1 MNFHHTGFIVK
12 SILEYERNLIFEEKI
27 LEVIDPI
34 QNAKLSLYSNFSN
47 CFIELIEPLGESS
60 LTWNSL
66 QKFGNHFHHLCYSVE
81 NLEELQII
89 VENKMLIKILDP
101 VPAILFNKKF
111 VTFYMGR
118 NKQIIEF
125 LILNK

>member
-12 SILEYERNLIFEEKI
+12 NILEYESNLIFEEKI
-27 LEVIDPI
+27 LEVFDPI

-47 CFIELIEPLGESS
+47 SFIELIEPLGKSS

-66 QKFGNHFHHLCYSVE
+66 QKFGNHFHHLCYSVK
-81 NLEELQII
+81 NMEELQII
-89 VENKMLIKILDP
+89 VKSKMLIKILDP
-101 VPAILFNKKF
+101 VPAVLFDNNL
-111 VTFYMGR
+111 VAFYLGR